1 METKIA
7 ILKKKSEITKIRLPD
22 DVTYFLASS
31 DTRNI
36 RELEGML
43 IRLGAYSSLQNI
55 PITLEMAR
63 ENLKDILGDR
73 RKDITVESIQKVV
86 ADFFGLKLADMKS
99 EKRLKNFVQAR
110 QIAIWL
116 CRDMTKASYPD
127 IGSRFGGK
135 DHSTVIYAAK
145 KIDAALKDD
154 YKLAKIVDELKN
166 ILLK

>member
-1 METKIA
+1 MTKIK
-7 ILKKKSEITKIRLPD
+7 LSD
-22 DVTYFLASS
+22 DVVYFLASS

-55 PITLEMAR
+55 PITVEMAK
-63 ENLKDILGDR
+63 ESLKDILGDR
-73 RKDITVESIQKVV
+73 RKDITVESIQKAV
-86 ADFFGLKLADMKS
+86 ADHFGIKLSELKS
-99 EKRLKNFVQAR
+99 SQRLKNLVQAR

-127 IGSRFGGK
+127 IGAKFGGK

-145 KIDAALKDD
+145 KIDQALKDD
-154 YKLAKIVDELKN
+154 QKIAKIINDIKH
-166 ILLK
+166 ILQK